1 MKRALPIQVLLGV
14 TLLSMSAVL
23 LVMLWFYQQQNALRS
38 EYTQISHQRLGVS
51 RVLFAVEDR
60 AEQMQRLARLAA
72 STGDVDYISQHARL
86 RQTIRDFHELISGD
100 IPAHLATPR
109 LDDADLRDWTGALTQ
124 AQLSEGELAR
134 LSSVL
139 QEILDWS
146 RLQAEA
152 IAPLTADQ
160 PADDILRLLSS
171 PEQELSNW
179 RNGALLEDLDYQV
192 MARLNTHGSDLL
204 RSIDRIRRWEAVNL
218 GLFALFM
225 ALGIGAFQALAVRPL
240 KKALHA
246 ATQLGN
252 GSYEARLVPEGVE
265 ETRTLGRTLNWMA
278 DAIQADIEARLQ
290 AEVRAREAEARIR
303 QVGDLAPGAI
313 WSSRWTRE
321 GGQEVF
327 YISEGFDTLYALGG
341 ETIRRDFEMLYKCIH
356 PDDRELTRSIYERSA
371 RDLTPVDF
379 QHRTLRPEGDY
390 RWTRVVAHVSRLE
403 GGGRGWNGFCMDV
416 DEIQRLRES
425 TESALQRAQAASQA
439 KTAFLA
445 NISHEVRTPLNA
457 IIGIADVAL
466 LEKHPPDLQR
476 KFERIQN
483 AGRQLLRLLNDI
495 LDTSKLES
503 GRARTQQQDF
513 EPRRMVQSLRELH
526 EDSARAKGIELRT
539 IVDAGC
545 PHSLRGDPLRLQQI
559 LGNLLSNAIKFTVT
573 GEVRLHAQLA
583 MDPRRDASTWLRF
596 TVSDTGPGISPENQ
610 HLLFEPFTQEDDSIS
625 RTHGGTGLGLTIS
638 RQLTELLGGEIT
650 VDSALGRGSHFIV
663 TLPFAQ
669 ASKTTQAPREH
680 RSDAPSSS
688 GTSTQNPTLSRE
700 QIATLAALIEAGDAS
715 ARTQLHAWF
724 GNTVPTA
731 LTLLQQDL
739 DSFDF
744 ERAARRLTRLQSRA
758 A

>member
-23 LVMLWFYQQQNALRS
+23 VVMLWFYQQQNALRS
-38 EYTQISHQRLGVS
+38 DYTLLSNQRLGVS

-60 AEQMQRLARLAA
+60 ADQMQRLARLAA
-72 STGDVDYISQHARL
+72 SSGDVDYVSQHARL
-86 RQTIRDFHELISGD
+86 RQTIHEFLELIAGD
-100 IPAHLATPR
+100 IPAHLATPS
-109 LDDADLRDWTGALTQ
+109 LDDEDLRDWTGALKQ
-124 AQLSEGELAR
+124 AQLNRNELAR
-134 LSSVL
+134 LSSIL

-146 RLQAEA
+146 RLQADA
-152 IAPLTADQ
+152 IAPLTTGQ
-160 PADDILRLLSS
+160 PSDSILRLLSS

-179 RNGALLEDLDYQV
+179 RNGALLEDLEYQV
-192 MARLNTHGSDLL
+192 MARLSGNASNLL
-204 RSIDRIRRWEAVNL
+204 DSIDRIRRWEAFNL
-218 GLFALFM
+218 GLFALIM

-246 ATQLGN
+246 ATQIGN
-252 GSYEARLVPEGVE
+252 GSYEVRLKPEGVE
-265 ETRTLGRTLNWMA
+265 ETRKLGRTLNWMA
-278 DAIQADIEARLQ
+278 DAIQTDIEARLE

-313 WSSRWTRE
+313 WSSRWTAK

-341 ETIRRDFEMLYKCIH
+341 DTIRRDFNSLYKCIH
-356 PDDRELTRSIYERSA
+356 PDDRERTRQIYEQSA
-371 RDLTPVDF
+371 RNLTEVDF
-379 QHRTLRPEGDY
+379 QHRTLRPQGDY
-390 RWTRVVAHVSRLE
+390 RWTRVVAHVTRLE

-495 LDTSKLES
+495 LDSSKLEA

-513 EPRRMVQSLRELH
+513 ELRRMVQNLRELH
-526 EDSARAKGIELRT
+526 EDSARASGLELRT
-539 IVDAGC
+539 IVDASC
-545 PHSLRGDPLRLQQI
+545 PGHLHGDSLRLQQI
-559 LGNLLSNAIKFTVT
+559 LGNLLSNAIKFTRE
-573 GEVRLHAQLA
+573 GEVRLHVQPALE
-583 MDPRRDASTWLRF
+583 PRRDDASWLRF
-596 TVSDTGPGISPENQ
+596 TVSDTGPGISTENQ
-610 HLLFEPFTQEDDSIS
+610 QLLFEPFTQEDDSIS

-638 RQLTELLGGEIT
+638 RQLAELLGGEIT
-650 VDSALGRGSHFIV
+650 VDSTVGKGSSFIV
-663 TLPFAQ
+663 TLPFVR
-669 ASKTTQAPREH
+669 ASTNTQEPSEQKLDAT
-680 RSDAPSSS
+680 SDPGNSMAK
-688 GTSTQNPTLSRE
+688 STLNSE
-700 QIATLAALIEAGDAS
+700 QIAALSALIEAGDAS
-715 ARTQLHAWF
+715 ARTQLHSWF

-739 DSFDF
+739 DGFDF
-744 ERAARRLTRLQSRA
+744 ERAGRRLARLRERA